1 MRLVELEVIEPD
13 IESIAGQISRDCQP
27 FLNEIDGD
35 IIKHG
40 LYRGMTSV
48 NVGSP
53 FGRKKAYLR
62 NRLPLTADERVHIQ
76 MNTWFRLHFGK
87 PWRNAVFASGSKYLA
102 GHYGD
107 TYAIFPIGKFEY
119 LWNSKVED
127 MFNLIIMDAKD
138 KTIPGM
144 LDEIEPYFH
153 KDNLKSISNKSL
165 EIMVWCES
173 YYYLDTEFS
182 DRDIIAKVGKFLQ

>member
-1 MRLVELEVIEPD
+1 MRLIELVVVEDPD

-27 FLNEIDGD
+27 FLNEIDSD
-35 IIKHG
+35 IVNHS

-48 NVGSP
+48 DVSP

-87 PWRNAVFASGSKYLA
+87 PWRNGVFASGQKYLA

-107 TYAIFPIGKFEY
+107 VYAIFPIGKFEY

-127 MFNLIIMDAKD
+127 MFNLIMVDGKAE
-138 KTIPGM
+138 TIPEM

-153 KDNLKSISNKSL
+153 KDNLKSISGKSL

-173 YYYLDTEFS
+173 YYYLDIEFRGIL
-182 DRDIIAKVGKFLQ
+182 DKVGKFLQ